1 VAIITGSAQGLGK
14 AFAQKLLQEGARV
27 CLSDMNEETGMQTLS
42 LFKLQFGQDRVHF
55 VKCDVTNE
63 EEFKA
68 LYDECEKYF
77 EAPVSILAN
86 NAGVNTNFGW
96 KKCMMVNIIGVMT
109 GTELALERM
118 STANGGK
125 GGLIVNTA
133 SLAGVTT
140 DDPSMWWLDS
150 KKASAAAIGGYPY
163 VVSKHGVVALTRGLG
178 QDPIL
183 SSHGVKVQCIC
194 PLWADTEIVSSI
206 TSFKQSDGDANLKL
220 KGVVDKSIQV
230 AGGLMTPE
238 YVAENF
244 YRVITTCGN
253 GAVLAIVKNGPF
265 LIPDTSTTYV
275 IAMGLLT
282 KLTKKMLGG
291 QVLQIWHQM
300 VFIAIIFL
308 ILHLLFG
315 WLFV

>member
-1 VAIITGSAQGLGK
+1 M
-14 AFAQKLLQEGARV
+14 KLLY
-27 CLSDMNEETGMQTLS
+27 
-42 LFKLQFGQDRVHF
+42 GQDRVHF

-63 EEFKA
+63 QEFKD

-77 EAPVSILAN
+77 EAPVSILVN

-118 STANGGK
+118 SIANGGK

-133 SLAGVTT
+133 SMAGVTT
-140 DDPSMWWLDS
+140 DDPSMWWQDNEE
-150 KKASAAAIGGYPY
+150 AAAAAIGGYPY

-178 QDPIL
+178 QDPIV
-183 SSHGVKVQCIC
+183 SRHGVKVQCIC

-206 TSFKQSDGDANLKL
+206 TSLKQSDGDNKLKL
-220 KGVVDKSIQV
+220 KSVVDKSIQV

-244 YRVITTCGN
+244 YRVVTTCGN
-253 GAVLAIVKNGPF
+253 GAVLAIVKEGPF
-265 LIPDTSTTYV
+265 MVPDTSTTYV
-275 IAMGLLT
+275 IVMGLLT
-282 KLTKKMLGG
+282 KLSQKLLSG
-291 QVLQIWHQM
+291 QVLQVWHQLI
-300 VFIAIIFL
+300 FIGILLLFL
-308 ILHLLFG
+308 HFLFG
-315 WLFV
+315 WL